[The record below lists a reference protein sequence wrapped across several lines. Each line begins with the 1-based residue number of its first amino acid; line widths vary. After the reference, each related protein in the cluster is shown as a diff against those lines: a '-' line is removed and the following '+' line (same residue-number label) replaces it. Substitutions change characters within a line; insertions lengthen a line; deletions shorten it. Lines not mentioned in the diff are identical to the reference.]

1 MTKCSTAARFRSTC
15 SIPAP
20 TSGSRNRRRTSKAR
34 GNGERLRCAIF
45 NISYCSSAL
54 FQGMATSAEGSKPAV
69 KVFVATTV
77 MLTFISFWRA
87 SAIVLADLASSAYY
101 AGGDAEKVIG
111 KSAPWFIL
119 GVMLFSYAVRALYI
133 ESSSMFV
140 RGGVYRVVKEAM
152 GGTLAKFSVS
162 ALLFDYVLTGPISA
176 VSAGQYLAGFI
187 KDMGDYFH
195 RPLHFSDD
203 HFAAGLAVLVVFYFW
218 WKNTQGMHESSQK
231 ALQIMIIT
239 TVMVVILIIW
249 CTITVLRA
257 PIQLPPSPLQPGVI
271 PLNKESLGWLNG
283 TWFAHLTW
291 IILFVGFGHSVLAM
305 SGEETLAQVN
315 REIEHPKLKNLEKT
329 GLVIFVYSLL
339 FTSLVS
345 VFAVMMIPD
354 KVRPDYFANLIGGI
368 AMYLAGPIVLKLLF
382 HGFVVVVGVLI
393 LAGAQNTSIVGANG
407 VLNRVAEDGVL
418 TDWFQKPQPK
428 YGTSY
433 RIINMIV
440 GMQLLTIIL
449 SKGNVYVLAG
459 LYAFGVIWSFALKSL
474 AVLVLR
480 YTEPENRQWKVP
492 GNVHVGGKEVP
503 LGLILISAVL
513 LITALVNL
521 FTKSEATIAGVTF
534 SAVFFALFTY
544 SEHRVAKERHGKP
557 ENLDQFRVYGNQELG
572 SGALGVRP
580 GNILVAVRDPR
591 NLYYLRDVLRN
602 TDTNRQDVV
611 VMTARLYHR
620 EHSFS
625 GSAVVEASQVFDHY
639 EQELFT
645 AAVAVAEKEGKPVS
659 LLVVPATDVFEAII
673 VTAQRLDASRI
684 VCGFSNKLT
693 PDEQAKSLG
702 DAWERLPEPR
712 PRLILEIHEPNGKI
726 HEYPLGPHA
735 PRMRTQD
742 LELMHKVWLDI
753 TSDPKYCGAHHYHI
767 VAVAL
772 EELRRELNSD
782 QRSEILQKLLDEMH
796 RDEAPGRG

>member
-1 MTKCSTAARFRSTC
+1 MSS
-15 SIPAP
+15 SIP
-20 TSGSRNRRRTSKAR
+20 NIRR
-34 GNGERLRCAIF
+34 
-45 NISYCSSAL
+45 
-54 FQGMATSAEGSKPAV
+54 PAV

-87 SAIVLADLASSAYY
+87 AAIVLADLASSAYY

-119 GVMLFSYAVRALYI
+119 AVMLFSYCVRALYI

-187 KDMGDYFH
+187 EDIGKYVH
-195 RPLHFSDD
+195 HPLVFSEDHFSAG
-203 HFAAGLAVLVVFYFW
+203 FAILIVIYFW
-218 WKNTQGMHESSQK
+218 WKNIQGMHESSEK
-231 ALQIMIIT
+231 ALQIMIVT

-249 CTITVLRA
+249 CTITVFSA
-257 PIQLPPSPLQPGVI
+257 PIHLPPNPLHPGVVK
-271 PLNKESLGWLNG
+271 LNKESLGWLDG
-283 TWFAHLTW
+283 TWISHFTW

-329 GLVIFVYSLL
+329 GLVIFIYSLL

-345 VFAVMMIPD
+345 FYAVMIIPD
-354 KVRPDYFANLIGGI
+354 HVRHDYFANLIGGI
-368 AMYLAGPIVLKLLF
+368 AMYLVGPTVLKLCF
-382 HGFVVVVGVLI
+382 HAFVVLVGVLI

-418 TDWFQKPQPK
+418 TDWFQKPQRRF
-428 YGTSY
+428 GTSY
-433 RIINMIV
+433 RIINLIV
-440 GMQLLTIIL
+440 GLQLLTIIL
-449 SKGNVYVLAG
+449 SRGNVYVLAG

-492 GNVHVGGKEVP
+492 GNFHIGGREVP
-503 LGLILISAVL
+503 LGLIVISAVL
-513 LITALVNL
+513 LTTALVNL
-521 FTKSEATIAGVTF
+521 FTKSEATIAGVMF
-534 SAVFFALFTY
+534 SAVFFALFSY
-544 SEHRVAKERHGKP
+544 SEHRVTKERHGKP

-591 NLYYLRDVLRN
+591 NLYYLRDILRT
-602 TDTNRQDVV
+602 TDTTRQDVV

-659 LLVVPATDVFEAII
+659 LLVVPATDVFEAIV
-673 VTAQRLDASRI
+673 VTAQRLDSSRI
-684 VCGFSNKLT
+684 VCGLSNKLT
-693 PDEQAKSLG
+693 SDEQAKLTG
-702 DAWERLPEPR
+702 DAWERMPEPR
-712 PRLILEIHEPNGKI
+712 PRLTVEVHEPNGKI
-726 HEYPLGPHA
+726 REYLLGPHA
-735 PRMRTQD
+735 PRMRPQD

-753 TSDPKYCGAHHYHI
+753 TSDPKYCGAHHYHV

-782 QRSEILQKLLDEMH
+782 QRAEVLAKLLDEMH
-796 RDEAPGRG
+796 RDDALKGENKPDC

>member
-1 MTKCSTAARFRSTC
+1 MSS
-15 SIPAP
+15 SIQ
-20 TSGSRNRRRTSKAR
+20 NVRRPVA
-34 GNGERLRCAIF
+34 
-45 NISYCSSAL
+45 
-54 FQGMATSAEGSKPAV
+54 

-87 SAIVLADLASSAYY
+87 AAIVLSDLASSAYY

-119 GVMLFSYAVRALYI
+119 AVMLFSYAVRALYI

-187 KDMGDYFH
+187 EDIGNYLHH
-195 RPLHFSDD
+195 RFVFSED
-203 HFAAGLAVLVVFYFW
+203 HFAAVFAVLIVLYFW
-218 WKNTQGMHESSQK
+218 RKNIQGIHESSQK
-231 ALQIMIIT
+231 ALQIMAIT
-239 TVMVVILIIW
+239 TVMVVILIVW
-249 CTITVLRA
+249 CTVTLFRV
-257 PIQLPPSPLQPGVI
+257 PIQIPPNPLHAGVMK
-271 PLNKESLGWLNG
+271 LNKESLGWLFG
-283 TWFAHLTW
+283 TPLAHLTW
-291 IILFVGFGHSVLAM
+291 IIMFVGFGHSVLAM

-329 GLVIFVYSLL
+329 GLVIFIYSLL

-345 VFAVMMIPD
+345 FYAVMIIPD
-354 KVRPDYFANLIGGI
+354 HVRHDYFANLIGGI
-368 AMYLAGPIVLKLLF
+368 TMYLVGPMSLKLAF
-382 HGFVVVVGVLI
+382 HAFVVIVGILI

-418 TDWFQKPQPK
+418 TSWFQKPHSR
-428 YGTSY
+428 YGTSH
-433 RIINMIV
+433 RIINLIA
-440 GMQLLTIIL
+440 GMQLLTIIASL
-449 SKGNVYVLAG
+449 GNVYMLAA

-480 YTEPENRQWKVP
+480 YTEPEKREWKVP
-492 GNVHVGGKEVP
+492 GNLHLGGREIPVG
-503 LGLILISAVL
+503 LLLISAVL
-513 LITALVNL
+513 LLTAIVNL

-534 SAVFFALFTY
+534 SAVFFAIFTY
-544 SEHRVAKERHGKP
+544 SEHRVARERHGKP
-557 ENLDQFRVYGNQELG
+557 ENLDQFRIYGNQELG

-591 NLYYLRDVLRN
+591 NLYYLRDILRT
-602 TDTNRQDVV
+602 TDTVRQDVV

-625 GSAVVEASQVFDHY
+625 GSAVMDASQVFDHY

-659 LLVVPATDVFEAII
+659 LLVVPATDVFEAIM
-673 VTAQRLDASRI
+673 VTAMRLDSSRI
-684 VCGFSNKLT
+684 VCGLSNKLST
-693 PDEQAKSLG
+693 DEQAKLTG

-712 PRLILEIHEPNGKI
+712 PRLALEIHAPNGSV
-726 HEYPLGPHA
+726 HEYSLGPHA
-735 PRMRTQD
+735 PRMRPQD
-742 LELMHKVWLDI
+742 LELMHKVWLDV
-753 TSDPKYCGAHHYHI
+753 TSDPKLAGAHHYHI

-772 EELRRELNSD
+772 QELQRELGSPE
-782 QRSEILQKLLDEMH
+782 RAEVLAKLLDEMH
-796 RDEAPGRG
+796 RDDHLAN

>member
-1 MTKCSTAARFRSTC
+1 MSS
-15 SIPAP
+15 SVPGI
-20 TSGSRNRRRTSKAR
+20 RR
-34 GNGERLRCAIF
+34 
-45 NISYCSSAL
+45 
-54 FQGMATSAEGSKPAV
+54 PAV

-87 SAIVLADLASSAYY
+87 AAIVLADLASSAYY

-119 GVMLFSYAVRALYI
+119 AVMLFSYCVRALYI

-187 KDMGDYFH
+187 EDIGRYVHHPMVFSED
-195 RPLHFSDD
+195 HFSAG
-203 HFAAGLAVLVVFYFW
+203 FAILIVLYFW
-218 WKNTQGMHESSQK
+218 WKNIQGMHESSEK
-231 ALQIMIIT
+231 ALQIMIVT

-249 CTITVLRA
+249 CGITVFSA
-257 PIQLPPSPLQPGVI
+257 PIQLPPNPLHPGVVK
-271 PLNKESLGWLNG
+271 LTKESLGWLYG
-283 TWFAHLTW
+283 TWISHFTW
-291 IILFVGFGHSVLAM
+291 IIVFVGFGHSVLAM

-329 GLVIFVYSLL
+329 GLVIFIYSLL

-345 VFAVMMIPD
+345 FFAVMIIPD
-354 KVRPDYFANLIGGI
+354 HVRHEYFANLIGGI
-368 AMYLAGPIVLKLLF
+368 AMYLVGPTVLKLIF
-382 HGFVVVVGVLI
+382 HAFVVLVGVLI

-418 TDWFQKPQPK
+418 TDWFQKPQSR

-433 RIINMIV
+433 RIINLIV
-440 GMQLLTIIL
+440 GLQLLTIIL
-449 SKGNVYVLAG
+449 SRGNVYVLAG

-492 GNVHVGGKEVP
+492 GNFHISGREVP

-544 SEHRVAKERHGKP
+544 SEHRVTKERHGKP

-591 NLYYLRDVLRN
+591 NLYYLRDVLRT
-602 TDTNRQDVV
+602 TDTTRQDVV

-659 LLVVPATDVFEAII
+659 LLVVPATDVFEAIV
-673 VTAQRLDASRI
+673 VTAQRLDSSRI
-684 VCGFSNKLT
+684 VCGLSNKLST
-693 PDEQAKSLG
+693 DEQAKLTG

-712 PRLILEIHEPNGKI
+712 PRLTLEIHAPNGTVR
-726 HEYPLGPHA
+726 EYLLGPHA
-735 PRMRTQD
+735 PRMRPQD
-742 LELMHKVWLDI
+742 LELMHSVWRDI
-753 TSDPKYCGAHHYHI
+753 TSDPNYAGAHHYHV
-767 VAVAL
+767 VALAL

-782 QRSEILQKLLDEMH
+782 QRAEILAKLLDEMH
-796 RDEAPGRG
+796 RDDPPSQS

>member
-1 MTKCSTAARFRSTC
+1 MAS
-15 SIPAP
+15 AP
-20 TSGSRNRRRTSKAR
+20 
-34 GNGERLRCAIF
+34 
-45 NISYCSSAL
+45 
-54 FQGMATSAEGSKPAV
+54 EGTKPAV

-87 SAIVLADLASSAYY
+87 SAIVLSDLASSAYY

-119 GVMLFSYAVRALYI
+119 AVMLFSYAVRALYI

-187 KDMGDYFH
+187 KDIAVVLH
-195 RPLHFSDD
+195 RPLNFSDD
-203 HFAAGLAVLVVFYFW
+203 HFAAGLAIIIVIYFW
-218 WKNTQGMHESSQK
+218 WKNTQGIHESSQK
-231 ALQIMIIT
+231 ALQIMAIT

-249 CTITVLRA
+249 CAITVLRA
-257 PIQLPPSPLQPGVI
+257 PIQLPPNPLHAGVV
-271 PLNKESLGWLNG
+271 PLNKDSLGWLNG
-283 TWFAHLTW
+283 TWFSHWIW
-291 IILFVGFGHSVLAM
+291 IIAFVGFGHSVLAM

-345 VFAVMMIPD
+345 FFAVMIIPD

-368 AMYLAGPIVLKLLF
+368 AVYLVGPTSLKLLF
-382 HGFVVVVGVLI
+382 HGFVVLVGVLI

-418 TDWFQKPQPK
+418 TSWFQKPHHR

-433 RIINMIV
+433 RIINLIV
-440 GMQLLTIIL
+440 CMQLLTIVL
-449 SKGNVYVLAG
+449 SRGDVYQLAA
-459 LYAFGVIWSFALKSL
+459 LYAFGVIWSFTMKSM

-480 YTEPENRQWKVP
+480 FTEPGNRAWKVP
-492 GNVHVGGKEVP
+492 GNLHIGKTEIP
-503 LGLILISAVL
+503 LGLMIISAVL
-513 LITALVNL
+513 LMTALVNL
-521 FTKSEATIAGVTF
+521 FTKYQATIAGVVF
-534 SAVFFALFTY
+534 SAIFFAIFTI
-544 SEHRVAKERHGKP
+544 SEHHVAKERHGKP
-557 ENLDQFRVYGNQELG
+557 EQLDQFRVYGNQELG
-572 SGALGVRP
+572 SGAMGVRP

-591 NLYYLRDVLRN
+591 NLYYLRHVLGH
-602 TDTNRQDVV
+602 THTGKQDVV
-611 VMTARLYHR
+611 VMSARLYHR

-625 GSAVVEASQVFDHY
+625 GSEVFEASQVFDHY

-645 AAVAVAEKEGKPVS
+645 AAVAVAEKEGKPIS
-659 LLVVPATDVFEAII
+659 LLVVPATDVFEAIM
-673 VTAQRLDASRI
+673 VTAQRLDSSRVI
-684 VCGFSNKLT
+684 CGLSNKLT
-693 PDEQAKSLG
+693 ADEQAKLTG

-712 PRLILEIHEPNGKI
+712 PRMTLEVCAPDGTIREFS
-726 HEYPLGPHA
+726 LGPHA
-735 PRMRTQD
+735 PRMRPQD
-742 LELMHKVWLDI
+742 VELMHQLWLNI
-753 TSDPKYCGAHHYHI
+753 TADPKFAGAHHYHI
-767 VAVAL
+767 VALAL
-772 EELRRELNSD
+772 EELKRELSTE
-782 QRSEILQKLLDEMH
+782 QRAGLLQKLQNEMNVPE
-796 RDEAPGRG
+796 RDESEEESELDS

>member
-1 MTKCSTAARFRSTC
+1 M
-15 SIPAP
+15 
-20 TSGSRNRRRTSKAR
+20 RR
-34 GNGERLRCAIF
+34 
-45 NISYCSSAL
+45 
-54 FQGMATSAEGSKPAV
+54 PAV

-119 GVMLFSYAVRALYI
+119 AVMLFSYCVRALYI

-176 VSAGQYLAGFI
+176 VSAGQYLAGFVEDI
-187 KDMGDYFH
+187 GKYVH
-195 RPLHFSDD
+195 HPLVFSEDHFSAG
-203 HFAAGLAVLVVFYFW
+203 FAILIVLYFW
-218 WKNTQGMHESSQK
+218 WKNIQGIHESSQK
-231 ALQIMIIT
+231 ALQIMIVT

-249 CTITVLRA
+249 CTITVFSA
-257 PIQLPPSPLQPGVI
+257 PVQLPPNPLHPGVV

-283 TWFAHLTW
+283 NWISHFTW
-291 IILFVGFGHSVLAM
+291 IIMFVGFGHSVLAM

-329 GLVIFVYSLL
+329 GLVIFIYSLL

-345 VFAVMMIPD
+345 FFAVMIIPD

-368 AMYLAGPIVLKLLF
+368 AIYLVGPTVLKLFF
-382 HGFVVVVGVLI
+382 HGFVVLVGVLI

-418 TDWFQKPQPK
+418 TDWFQKPQTR

-433 RIINMIV
+433 RIINLIV
-440 GMQLLTIIL
+440 GMQLLTVIL
-449 SKGNVYVLAG
+449 SRGNVYVLAG

-492 GNVHVGGKEVP
+492 GNVHIGGREVP

-534 SAVFFALFTY
+534 SAVFFAIFTY

-591 NLYYLRDVLRN
+591 NLYYLRDILRT
-602 TDTNRQDVV
+602 TDTARQDVV

-673 VTAQRLDASRI
+673 VTAQRLDSSRI
-684 VCGFSNKLT
+684 VCGVSNKLT
-693 PDEQAKSLG
+693 SDEQAKLTG

-712 PRLILEIHEPNGKI
+712 PRLTLEVHEANGRI
-726 HEYPLGPHA
+726 REYPLGPHS
-735 PRMRTQD
+735 PRMRPQD
-742 LELMHKVWLDI
+742 LELMHNVWLDI
-753 TSDPKYCGAHHYHI
+753 TSDPKYCGAHHYHV

-782 QRSEILQKLLDEMH
+782 QRAEVLAKLLDEMH
-796 RDEAPGRG
+796 RDENLKGETKPPDC